1 MRIYCAISYLIIY
14 NPSNINS
21 FINIY
26 LLFSNRLQLEMLLAA
41 LVPKDL
47 VPVVSVLMMGM
58 NVCLVNLE
66 TVETEDLRFL
76 CIPFQ
81 IINSLKV

>member
-1 MRIYCAISYLIIY
+1 
-14 NPSNINS
+14 
-21 FINIY
+21 
-26 LLFSNRLQLEMLLAA
+26 MLLAA
-41 LVPKDL
+41 LVLKDL
-47 VPVVSVLMMGM
+47 VPIVNVLMMGM
-58 NVCLVNLE
+58 NVYLVSLK